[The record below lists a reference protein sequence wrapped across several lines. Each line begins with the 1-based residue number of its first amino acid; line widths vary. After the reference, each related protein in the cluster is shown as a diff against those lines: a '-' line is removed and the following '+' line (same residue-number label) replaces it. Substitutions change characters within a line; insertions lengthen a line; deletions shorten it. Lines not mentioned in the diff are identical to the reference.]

1 MRGRSHAPSPGL
13 GRRAVR
19 VGVALMVIC
28 GGLSPR
34 SASATPA
41 IGLYQARPPAVV
53 APAPLA
59 AAAAVAAPAPAH
71 TITPAAPG
79 ASTGAAPMGDP
90 LVDNGLSSPLCRSSR
105 LASEL
110 SPSAQ
115 ANCASSGL
123 AVSPAPVTHYG
134 FDVHIDSGWTASLN
148 SSALSIVQEVV
159 LTPVWTALVWLV
171 QGTIVVLEWCYSLD
185 LLDGGALGP
194 VSVALRSAQRT
205 FTQPWLVALLAVAAV
220 GVAYRGLI
228 RRRVSDTLAESLTML
243 AMIAGGLWLMANPI
257 GGVGEVNR
265 LANQASLGTLA
276 AFSSGDPGGA
286 QRKFSGGLHGVFSA
300 VVQAPWCYLEFGDVA
315 WCREPGRLDLRLRAT
330 ARAIAAKA
338 KEADTC
344 RATPG
349 GGLAICAA
357 PGSPAR
363 AGLRQEWQLVD
374 RASSNA
380 DLFLAF
386 PDNTPARNSIHS
398 DRSLLRTLCGSEDLG
413 ACRGPTA
420 AQAQFRDVGGTWP
433 RAGGLLFIAIGVAG
447 MLALLGF
454 IALRLLGAAVL
465 ALVYLLLAPVLVLA
479 PTLGQTGRDA
489 FRAWAGRL
497 LGAILAKLIYSALL
511 GVVLLVA
518 SIMESLGSLG
528 WWTQWILIAAFWWIV
543 FEHRQKVLEYAT
555 LGHRETAEHGM
566 RLAGGLVA
574 ARQLGRMAGLP
585 VKLAE
590 RVWNPP
596 TRPPAP
602 EPKPPGPSHPKDTTP
617 GSPQGQAQARL
628 QEQADH
634 VLTRRHQAA
643 FEHAQAT
650 TTERSG
656 IAGTRRRAQT
666 LRDQARRTADPR
678 VRVRSQ
684 QRADDLEAKAHRQ
697 ELSLGRDR
705 RLAERGEELRQATGL
720 VHDARQRSET
730 AELLDGQMK
739 LRRGA
744 APVGDGAG
752 TYRDYGAIAGLVGL
766 SAQNYE
772 GLGPYEQRRVRVS
785 IDQQLNERAQ
795 AQKLLALSE
804 SPPRTAPR
812 GQATGRPGPL
822 TTWPP
827 TARRSSRVRPEPS
840 VAGRRH
846 RQFSHAHPDRPARA
860 RSHPPHPAVDPPPVP
875 RGLRGSRS
883 APGSPPHRP

>member
-1 MRGRSHAPSPGL
+1 MRRHSHAPPSGL
-13 GRRAVR
+13 GRRAVC
-19 VGVALMVIC
+19 VGVALMVMG

-41 IGLYQARPPAVV
+41 IGLYRARPPAVV
-53 APAPLA
+53 APAPPA
-59 AAAAVAAPAPAH
+59 GAVAAPAPAH
-71 TITPAAPG
+71 TTTPAAPS
-79 ASTGAAPMGDP
+79 ASPGAAPMGDP
-90 LVDNGLSSPLCRSSR
+90 LADNGLSSPLCRSSR
-105 LASEL
+105 LASGL
-110 SPSAQ
+110 SPLAQ

-148 SSALSIVQEVV
+148 RSALSIVQEVV

-171 QGTIVVLEWCYSLD
+171 QGTLVVLEWCYSLD

-194 VSVALRSAQRT
+194 VSVALRSAQST

-243 AMIAGGLWLMANPI
+243 AMIAGGLWLMVNPI

-286 QRKFSGGLHGVFSA
+286 ERKFSGGLHGIFSA
-300 VVQAPWCYLEFGDVA
+300 IVQAPWCYLEFGDVA

-330 ARAIAAKA
+330 ARAIAAGA

-344 RATPG
+344 RAAPG
-349 GGLAICAA
+349 AGLAICAA
-357 PGSPAR
+357 PGSQAR

-374 RASSNA
+374 RARSNA

-518 SIMESLGSLG
+518 SIMEGLGSLG
-528 WWTQWILIAAFWWIV
+528 WWTQWILLAAFWWIV

-585 VKLAE
+585 VRLAE

-602 EPKPPGPSHPKDTTP
+602 EPKPPGPSHPKDP
-617 GSPQGQAQARL
+617 PPDSPQGQAQARL

-634 VLTRRHQAA
+634 VLARRHQAA

-650 TTERSG
+650 TTVRSG

-705 RLAERGEELRQATGL
+705 RLAERGEELRLTTGL
-720 VHDARQRSET
+720 VHDTRQRNQT

-766 SAQNYE
+766 SAQDYE
-772 GLGPYEQRRVRVS
+772 GLGPHEQRQMRVS
-785 IDQQLNERAQ
+785 IDRQLDERAR
-795 AQKLLALSE
+795 AQKLLAPSE
-804 SPPRTAPR
+804 SAPRMPLR
-812 GQATGRPGPL
+812 GQANGGPGPL
-822 TTWPP
+822 TTWPT
-827 TARRSSRVRPEPS
+827 TARPSSGVRSEPS
-840 VAGRRH
+840 VAGRRQ
-846 RQFSHAHPDRPARA
+846 RQFSHARSDRPARA
-860 RSHPPHPAVDPPPVP
+860 RSHPPHPAVDPPPVR

-883 APGSPPHRP
+883 APGSPPDRP

>member
-1 MRGRSHAPSPGL
+1 MRRRSHAPPPGL
-13 GRRAVR
+13 GRRAVC
-19 VGVALMVIC
+19 VGVALMVMG

-53 APAPLA
+53 APAAPA
-59 AAAAVAAPAPAH
+59 AAMVAPALAH
-71 TITPAAPG
+71 TTAAAPG

-105 LASEL
+105 LASGL

-265 LANQASLGTLA
+265 LADQASLGTLA

-528 WWTQWILIAAFWWIV
+528 WWTQWILIAAFWV
-543 FEHRQKVLEYAT
+543 DRLRASPEVPGVRHARSSRDRRARDAP
-555 LGHRETAEHGM
+555 GGRPRGCPPARSHGRSSRET
-566 RLAGGLVA
+566 
-574 ARQLGRMAGLP
+574 GREGVESA
-585 VKLAE
+585 
-590 RVWNPP
+590 NPP
-596 TRPPAP
+596 SGTR
-602 EPKPPGPSHPKDTTP
+602 
-617 GSPQGQAQARL
+617 
-628 QEQADH
+628 
-634 VLTRRHQAA
+634 
-643 FEHAQAT
+643 AQAT
-650 TTERSG
+650 RPLPPEGPSPGLASG
-656 IAGTRRRAQT
+656 PGPGPPAGAGRPRPHPPPPGRVRARPGHHDRAQ
-666 LRDQARRTADPR
+666 
-678 VRVRSQ
+678 
-684 QRADDLEAKAHRQ
+684 
-697 ELSLGRDR
+697 RDR
-705 RLAERGEELRQATGL
+705 RDPASRS
-720 VHDARQRSET
+720 DPARSGP
-730 AELLDGQMK
+730 AY
-739 LRRGA
+739 RR
-744 APVGDGAG
+744 PPGAG
-752 TYRDYGAIAGLVGL
+752 
-766 SAQNYE
+766 
-772 GLGPYEQRRVRVS
+772 
-785 IDQQLNERAQ
+785 
-795 AQKLLALSE
+795 AL
-804 SPPRTAPR
+804 
-812 GQATGRPGPL
+812 
-822 TTWPP
+822 P
-827 TARRSSRVRPEPS
+827 TARR
-840 VAGRRH
+840 
-846 RQFSHAHPDRPARA
+846 
-860 RSHPPHPAVDPPPVP
+860 
-875 RGLRGSRS
+875 
-883 APGSPPHRP
+883 